1 MPSIEE
7 KVKQIVAEK
16 LSVELSEVVTNATLD
31 ELGADSLDKVELT
44 MALEEA
50 FDIEIGD
57 ADVDKIRTVQDVI
70 DAVNSHVKVGSK

>member
-7 KVKQIVAEK
+7 KVKQIVAEQ
-16 LSVELSEVVTNATLD
+16 LSVELSEVVPNVTLD
-31 ELGADSLDKVELT
+31 DLGADSLDKVELT

-70 DAVNSHVKVGSK
+70 EAVNSHVKVGSK

>member
-7 KVKQIVAEK
+7 KVKQIIAEQ
-16 LSVELSEVVTNATLD
+16 LSIELSEVVPTITLD
-31 ELGADSLDKVELT
+31 DLGADSLDKVELT

-50 FDIEIGD
+50 LDIEIGD

>member
-7 KVKQIVAEK
+7 KVKQIVAEQ
-16 LSVELSEVVTNATLD
+16 LCVELSEVVPNATLD
-31 ELGADSLDKVELT
+31 DLGADSLDKVELT

-70 DAVNSHVKVGSK
+70 DAVNSHAKVGSK